1 MSQFPH
7 DEFAKNL
14 FELLLTPF
22 GGVEIERGVQPE
34 AKAVDIYFQPSKPL
48 PHDHNIGLLARCITQ
63 PAIFEPFRNPVGVGE
78 IQMCIAKLFEIQQ
91 ELTRERKRLKQSD
104 LAEVKPHLWILTPT
118 LASPTLAGFGAVEW
132 AKTWAQGVYLLPTY
146 FQTGII
152 VIHQLP
158 RTPETLWFR
167 LMGRGTVQEKAIS
180 EVADLPANS
189 PYKGNTLDLFLS
201 LKMELESK
209 QSIEPEERNLAMR
222 LSALYI
228 EKIQEA
234 QQVGE
239 ARGRQEGRTEE
250 GQALILRQ
258 LTRRVGNVPIDTE
271 VRVKALSLAQ
281 LEDLGEALLDFT
293 QMGDLLAWLDSNL
306 NG

>member
-22 GGVEIERGVQPE
+22 GGVEIERGIQPE
-34 AKAVDIYFQPSKPL
+34 AKAVDIYFQPSQPL
-48 PHDHNIGLLARCITQ
+48 PREHNIGLLARCITQ
-63 PAIFEPFRNPVGVGE
+63 SAIFEPFRNPVGVGE

-91 ELTRERKRLKQSD
+91 ELVRERKRLKQPNSP
-104 LAEVKPHLWILTPT
+104 ESKPLLWILTPT
-118 LASPTLAGFGAVEW
+118 LAAPTLTGFGAVNNLDW
-132 AKTWAQGVYLLPTY
+132 GPGVYLLPTH
-146 FQTGII
+146 FQAGII

-167 LMGRGTVQEKAIS
+167 LMGRGTVQENAIT
-180 EVADLPANS
+180 EVAELPVNS
-189 PYKGNTLDLFLS
+189 PYKGNALDLFLS
-201 LKMELESK
+201 LKLELESK
-209 QSIEPEERNLAMR
+209 QSIEPEERDLAMR

-239 ARGRQEGRTEE
+239 ARGRQEGE
-250 GQALILRQ
+250 LDL
-258 LTRRVGNVPIDTE
+258 
-271 VRVKALSLAQ
+271 VRVLLKEIIGDVPAELNDQITLLSLDKLPELAKALLRFGSIDDLA
-281 LEDLGEALLDFT
+281 L
-293 QMGDLLAWLDSNL
+293 WLTN
-306 NG
+306 NQ

>member
-48 PHDHNIGLLARCITQ
+48 PIEHNIGLLARCITQ
-63 PAIFEPFRNPVGVGE
+63 AAIFEPFRNPVGVSE

-91 ELTRERKRLKQSD
+91 ELVRERKRLKQADSP
-104 LAEVKPHLWILTPT
+104 EFKPQLWILTPT
-118 LASPTLAGFGAVEW
+118 LAAPALAGFGAVNYPEW
-132 AKTWAQGVYLLPTY
+132 GQGVYLLPIHL
-146 FQTGII
+146 QTGII

-158 RTPETLWFR
+158 RTPETVWFR
-167 LMGRGTVQEKAIS
+167 LMGRGTVQENAIS
-180 EVADLPANS
+180 EVAELPGNS
-189 PYKGNTLDLFLS
+189 PYKGNALDLFLS
-201 LKMELESK
+201 LKIELESK
-209 QSIEPEERNLAMR
+209 QSIEPEERDLAMQ

-234 QQVGE
+234 QQVG
-239 ARGRQEGRTEE
+239 RQEGELELIMMQLGEIVGDVPPELDDRI
-250 GQALILRQ
+250 AL
-258 LTRRVGNVPIDTE
+258 
-271 VRVKALSLAQ
+271 LSLAK
-281 LEDLGEALLDFT
+281 LPELAKALLRFRSID
-293 QMGDLLAWLDSNL
+293 DLALWLTN
-306 NG
+306 N

>member
-48 PHDHNIGLLARCITQ
+48 PREHNIGLLARCITQ
-63 PAIFEPFRNPVGVGE
+63 AAIFEPFRNPVGVSE

-91 ELTRERKRLKQSD
+91 ELLRERKRLKQPD
-104 LAEVKPHLWILTPT
+104 LPEFKPRLWILTPT
-118 LASPTLAGFGAVEW
+118 LAAPTLAGFGAVKDPEW
-132 AKTWAQGVYLLPTY
+132 GQGVYLLPTH

-158 RTPETLWFR
+158 RTPETVWFR
-167 LMGRGTVQEKAIS
+167 LMGRGTVQENAIS
-180 EVADLPANS
+180 EVAELPANS
-189 PYKGNTLDLFLS
+189 PYKGNALDLFLS
-201 LKMELESK
+201 LKIEIESK
-209 QSIEPEERNLAMR
+209 QSIEPEERDLAMR

-228 EKIQEA
+228 EKIQAA
-234 QQVGE
+234 QQVG
-239 ARGRQEGRTEE
+239 RQEGELE
-250 GQALILRQ
+250 LIMMQLREI
-258 LTRRVGNVPIDTE
+258 VGDVPCELSDRITLLSLDKLPE
-271 VRVKALSLAQ
+271 LAKALLRFGSIDDLA
-281 LEDLGEALLDFT
+281 L
-293 QMGDLLAWLDSNL
+293 WLTN
-306 NG
+306 NQ

>member
-48 PHDHNIGLLARCITQ
+48 PREHNIGLLARCITQ
-63 PAIFEPFRNPVGVGE
+63 AAIFEPFRNPVGVSE

-91 ELTRERKRLKQSD
+91 ELARERKRLKQPDSP
-104 LAEVKPHLWILTPT
+104 EFKPRLWILTPT
-118 LASPTLAGFGAVEW
+118 LAAPTLAGFGAVNDPEW
-132 AKTWAQGVYLLPTY
+132 GQGVYLLPTH
-146 FQTGII
+146 FQAGII

-167 LMGRGTVQEKAIS
+167 LMGRGTVQENAIS
-180 EVADLPANS
+180 EVAELPANS
-189 PYKGNTLDLFLS
+189 PYKGNALDLFLS
-201 LKMELESK
+201 LKLELESK
-209 QSIEPEERNLAMR
+209 QSIEPEERDLAMR

-228 EKIQEA
+228 ERIQEA
-234 QQVGE
+234 
-239 ARGRQEGRTEE
+239 RQEGERELVMMLLKE
-250 GQALILRQ
+250 V
-258 LTRRVGNVPIDTE
+258 VGDVPPELNDRITL
-271 VRVKALSLAQ
+271 LSLAK
-281 LEDLGEALLDFT
+281 LPELAKALLRFSSID
-293 QMGDLLAWLDSNL
+293 DLALWLTN
-306 NG
+306 NQ

>member
-22 GGVEIERGVQPE
+22 GGVEIERSVQPE
-34 AKAVDIYFQPSKPL
+34 AKAVDIYFQPTQPI
-48 PHDHNIGLLARCITQ
+48 PANHQIGLLARCITQ

-91 ELTRERKRLKQSD
+91 ELTRERKRLKQTNTD
-104 LAEVKPHLWILTPT
+104 EIKPQLWILTPT
-118 LASPTLAGFGAVEW
+118 LAAPTLAGFGAAQDPEW
-132 AKTWAQGVYLLPTY
+132 GQGVYLLLTHI
-146 FQTGII
+146 QTGII

-167 LMGRGTVQEKAIS
+167 LMGKGTVQENAIT
-180 EVADLPANS
+180 EVANLPANS
-189 PYKGNTLDLFLS
+189 PYKGNALDLFLS
-201 LKMELESK
+201 LKLELESK
-209 QSIEPEERNLAMR
+209 QPIEPEERNLAMR

-239 ARGRQEGRTEE
+239 ARGRQEGRTEGE
-250 GQALILRQ
+250 RELVMLL
-258 LTRRVGNVPIDTE
+258 LTEKLGDISAQVIEEISVLSVHE
-271 VRVKALSLAQ
+271 LQELAKALLRFGSMADVTEWLA
-281 LEDLGEALLDFT
+281 
-293 QMGDLLAWLDSNL
+293 NHR
-306 NG
+306 